1 MDTRDIV
8 AATLAGAV
16 LQTLVPAGGGGVS
29 DTVAEAAD
37 TQEATIQLAVLRIR
51 RFCRRCR
58 QRRRKSLDKHSALP
72 HSCSGFHPALR
83 SLPRCR

>member
-1 MDTRDIV
+1 MIIGSCETTKDGVQEMDTRDIV

-37 TQEATIQLAVLRIR
+37 TQEATIQLAVLLY
-51 RFCRRCR
+51 
-58 QRRRKSLDKHSALP
+58 QKVLQALP
-72 HSCSGFHPALR
+72 PET
-83 SLPRCR
+83 P